1 MKETMKIF
9 NKVDVFETEYNKIKV
24 SNSVI
29 ANIEQCATGD
39 YVISLLFAFFLR
51 VPEGKSSRRI

>member
-1 MKETMKIF
+1 MKIF